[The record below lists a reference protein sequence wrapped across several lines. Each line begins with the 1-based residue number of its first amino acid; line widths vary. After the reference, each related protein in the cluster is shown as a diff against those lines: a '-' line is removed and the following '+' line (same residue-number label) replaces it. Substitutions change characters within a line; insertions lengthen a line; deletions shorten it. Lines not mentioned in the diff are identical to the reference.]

1 MHAETRHRSI
11 PAIPVR
17 KLLCTSAGGTS
28 NGNTLSGSRNNLSG
42 KRLATMAPTS
52 CRLNWCPSSATGW
65 GTAVYRACARCIARP
80 CRPSSLFWRRLAGA
94 PIRIG
99 WLPDVSR
106 RARAAP
112 RSPATVMCWISR
124 GRCLVSWRRI
134 ASPGRPPPL
143 PLASSNPGALRE
155 VVCPAAT
162 NATVSKAVITRRR
175 GCAIQYGIVRSSDT
189 GGWLRRSWIR
199 SANCCR
205 ERLSQAGPS
214 GTDPAIPTLSWAAK
228 VTSGLCVCVR
238 VRITF
243 LPVARVVGYAP
254 IAQISAGRAS
264 QLASIRSRYLHL
276 PDTDHAGTH
285 AVSCETG
292 RGWQGDTPMA
302 VGGAATSA
310 AIRHGQP

>member
-1 MHAETRHRSI
+1 MEQGRAPHGGPQSLSEWNMHAETRHRSI

-65 GTAVYRACARCIARP
+65 GSAVYRACARCIARP

-124 GRCLVSWRRI
+124 GRCLVSWGRI
-134 ASPGRPPPL
+134 APPGRPPRL

-162 NATVSKAVITRRR
+162 NVTVSKAVITRRR
-175 GCAIQYGIVRSSDT
+175 GCAIQYGICALERYWGQVTPLLDQVR
-189 GGWLRRSWIR
+189 
-199 SANCCR
+199 
-205 ERLSQAGPS
+205 E
-214 GTDPAIPTLSWAAK
+214 
-228 VTSGLCVCVR
+228 
-238 VRITF
+238 
-243 LPVARVVGYAP
+243 LP
-254 IAQISAGRAS
+254 
-264 QLASIRSRYLHL
+264 
-276 PDTDHAGTH
+276 AGTLV
-285 AVSCETG
+285 ASWSV
-292 RGWQGDTPMA
+292 RD
-302 VGGAATSA
+302 
-310 AIRHGQP
+310 